1 VFGSAG
7 CKLLKGAGE
16 IIREAKHNTKEA
28 VDTFFA
34 AAKTQFEMVTRL
46 SDVIKLKAG
55 VSAAMQDITCK
66 TKYPEIPKFYKVG
79 VPKIRCF
86 NEALQVETNSVLQ
99 SERWKMQMNV
109 LQSTHKTCHVNCLE
123 VDKILINVPNDLEK
137 SIRTMTFAMEPGVV
151 KLVRDIAG
159 YTYDD
164 GARTQKILLQ
174 FRRTKKFTAQREKE
188 RVIAEKQRVAQKK
201 LIVNH
206 SDRMDS
212 LRTFFHTEL
221 ELRDAMQANKLDE
234 VNDLLNQRSDHDA
247 NFAKTHLNSD
257 GSKTRASGKRKR
269 GNPTAATVAPQKKS
283 TVKIKGKRGK
293 VKVNVSIAGSA
304 KPKGGHNTKQKPQK
318 GTKKPKK
325 PKSRN
330 KAERIAV
337 SHVASGTGT
346 ALDETSGGPRGQAD
360 PVQLTQ

>member
-1 VFGSAG
+1 MQAPFSFGVSEEDFDRA

-16 IIREAKHNTKEA
+16 IIREAKHNAKEA

-55 VSAAMQDITCK
+55 VSAAMQDLSCR

-109 LQSTHKTCHVNCLE
+109 LKSTHKTCHVNCLE

-137 SIRTMTFAMEPGVV
+137 NIRTMTFGMEPEVV
-151 KLVRDIAG
+151 KLVLDIAG

-164 GARTQKILLQ
+164 GVRTQKILLQ

-188 RVIAEKQRVAQKK
+188 RDIAVKQREAQKK
-201 LIVNH
+201 LVAKH

-221 ELRDAMQANKLDE
+221 ELRDAMKANKKDE
-234 VNDLLNQRSDHDA
+234 VNDLLNQRSEHDA

-257 GSKTRASGKRKR
+257 GSKTRASEKRKR
-269 GNPTAATVAPQKKS
+269 Q
-283 TVKIKGKRGK
+283 
-293 VKVNVSIAGSA
+293 
-304 KPKGGHNTKQKPQK
+304 
-318 GTKKPKK
+318 
-325 PKSRN
+325 
-330 KAERIAV
+330 
-337 SHVASGTGT
+337 
-346 ALDETSGGPRGQAD
+346 
-360 PVQLTQ
+360 